1 MKKGRY
7 MRKRHKCQ
15 GQGRGKPTISNRK
28 IYYGGK
34 VIKGRELGSIVA
46 GLASK
51 LVGPLLQLV
60 A

>member
-1 MKKGRY
+1 MKKRRY
-7 MRKRHKCQ
+7 IHKWHKRY
-15 GQGRGKPTISNRK
+15 GRGKPTISNGK

-34 VIKGRELGSIVA
+34 VVKAGGLGSIVA
-46 GLASK
+46 DLASK

>member
-1 MKKGRY
+1 MKKRRY
-7 MRKRHKCQ
+7 MRKRHKR
-15 GQGRGKPTISNRK
+15 QGRGKPTISNRK
-28 IYYGGK
+28 IYYSGK
-34 VIKGRELGSIVA
+34 VIKGRELGSIFG

>member
-1 MKKGRY
+1 MKKRRY
-7 MRKRHKCQ
+7 IRRRHKRY
-15 GQGRGKPTISNRK
+15 GRGKPTISNEK

-34 VIKGRELGSIVA
+34 VIKGRGLGSIVA